1 MKRFLQISIVYILF
15 LHPLAGKAFPNSFQ
29 QLNLPNA
36 TVVQDTI
43 KENQLIQQVIHS
55 KKNPTKENI
64 EFLNQVNKYGFK
76 NLFSNNTYNSNLSY
90 KAQINPNA
98 ELFVQ
103 DYMKNHSD
111 YLQKMKQWGLP
122 YFNLIETVLQQYGL
136 PKELKYIAVI
146 ESNLSTAATSYKGA
160 GGPWQFMPYT
170 ARDFGL
176 RVTKYNDERRD
187 YYKSTHAAARYL
199 LQLYREL
206 HDWLLV
212 MAAYNGGIGR
222 VNSAIKKSRSK
233 NFWNLQYYLPEESRT
248 YVKRFIATHYIM
260 EGSGGVTTSGSS
272 SDHTAVIKN
281 HLIEDFSQTKTTKTP
296 ELSAEELIG
305 LETLPISGKY
315 NAAIIAK
322 NIELDITIFNRYN
335 PEFDSTMS
343 TQGNYD
349 LRLPSNKMQLFVA
362 KKYPILNESLQALL
376 NGTNIPA
383 EKTVSQKEKKNF

>member
-1 MKRFLQISIVYILF
+1 
-15 LHPLAGKAFPNSFQ
+15 
-29 QLNLPNA
+29 
-36 TVVQDTI
+36 
-43 KENQLIQQVIHS
+43 
-55 KKNPTKENI
+55 
-64 EFLNQVNKYGFK
+64 
-76 NLFSNNTYNSNLSY
+76 
-90 KAQINPNA
+90 
-98 ELFVQ
+98 
-103 DYMKNHSD
+103 
-111 YLQKMKQWGLP
+111 
-122 YFNLIETVLQQYGL
+122 LIETVLQQYGL

-199 LQLYREL
+199 LLLYREL

-296 ELSAEELIG
+296 ELSAEELTG

-322 NIELDITIFNRYN
+322 NIEMDITIFNRYN

>member
-1 MKRFLQISIVYILF
+1 MKRFLPISILYFLILHS
-15 LHPLAGKAFPNSFQ
+15 LVGKASSNYFQ
-29 QLNLPNA
+29 QLNLQETISEED
-36 TVVQDTI
+36 TV
-43 KENQLIQQVIHS
+43 KENQLIQQVILS
-55 KKNPTKENI
+55 KKIPTKDNVQY
-64 EFLNQVNKYGFK
+64 FNQLNKYGFK
-76 NLFSNNTYNSNLSY
+76 NLFSNNTFNSNISY

-103 DYMKNHSD
+103 DYMRNHSD

-176 RVTKYNDERRD
+176 KVNKYQDERRD

-199 LQLYREL
+199 LILYREL

-222 VNSAIKKSRSK
+222 VNNAIKKSRSK

-260 EGSGGVTTSGSS
+260 EGTGGITTTEGSS
-272 SDHTAVIKN
+272 DNKSIRTNNPIESFTQNKSIKA
-281 HLIEDFSQTKTTKTP
+281 P
-296 ELSAEELIG
+296 ELTAEELIG
-305 LETLPISGKY
+305 LESLSISGKY

-322 NIELDITIFNRYN
+322 NIEMDIALFNRYN
-335 PEFDSTMS
+335 PDFDATMS
-343 TQGNYD
+343 TQGNFN
-349 LRLPSNKMQLFVA
+349 LRLPISKMQLFVY
-362 KKYPILNESLQALL
+362 KKYHILNESLQALL
-376 NGTNIPA
+376 NSANIPV
-383 EKTVSQKEKKNF
+383 EKTAIQKEKKKS